1 MENNATETVT
11 KATPET
17 EAKAAAESTTAE
29 KTSTEDKA
37 ENKGGERDKQPE
49 GKYYTQEE
57 LDKLIERRVNRA
69 KKQAEKQ
76 HEEAKSETDSEEVRK
91 LQDKIA
97 KQNQRIIK
105 AEARD
110 ICRKLSVDADMIDA
124 TIALTNFADV
134 DVDEN
139 GDYDVDDIKEALE
152 STLKK
157 YPKFIKAKEP
167 EKKESEAAN
176 GAFKTGVA
184 KTEGQTKSSSQ
195 MTTREK
201 WKAFMDSK

>member
-29 KTSTEDKA
+29 KTSAEDKA
-37 ENKGGERDKQPE
+37 ENKGGDERDKQPE

-91 LQDKIA
+91 LQDKIQ

-110 ICRKLSVDADMIDA
+110 ICHKLSVDADMVDA
-124 TIALTNFADV
+124 AIALTNFADV

-139 GDYDVDDIKEALE
+139 GDYDVEDIKEALE

-167 EKKESEAAN
+167 EKESEAT

-201 WKAFMDSK
+201 WKAYMDSK